1 MSVLKGKCVLSGSM
15 AHRAG
20 GPPDC
25 PVYAAAERQLS
36 ENRVWADSK
45 VREADNARR
54 EAEAT
59 LRRVEKERD
68 KNFAS
73 MQEDHEKEIGK
84 LNKQIENLT
93 KENNGLHESLAK
105 KRKKMI
111 KERDTARGE
120 RNARDR
126 RIKALEDENDRLRA
140 QNKQYQKLFS
150 QLISSYEQQTKSSEN
165 GAAAAAVAGSAVANA
180 DGSGGGTTEVVHTEV
195 QGITEVGNDG
205 TSIDG
210 TGTDGIATN
219 APEDDVPELSLEE
232 IKKRYAALLDS
243 GEASTEEAEHWR
255 QMTLKLMRELHRN
268 FENSS
273 IPSSKTNFRGKVHSN
288 RDKTDRKEGAQPKHP
303 PHVFKEL
310 EATMEEILLEAPSEI
325 TESSDWY
332 PTKKITKKMVGIKF
346 MVVVQPYSAVVY
358 RNRKTKRKWHA
369 PFPPNCQNAQNYD
382 SSVKALIFYLRNQMR
397 VSEQNIVDFFDQ
409 VSCHQLRPSRGM
421 INKINRQFADRTTV
435 EQTSIFSQ
443 LCASDILYADFTTV
457 RWNGKLMNIMVCT
470 DKDKVWYGFREH
482 KGEAAV
488 KGSPYEYFN
497 GIGVH
502 DHEAILIKYARYH
515 QECLVHVLRY
525 LLDAME
531 QEDKLTWHRSMRE
544 LLREMIK
551 TRENAKDRV
560 LTEEQIAS
568 FERRYDKIIETARIE
583 YETTPPQK
591 YYHDG
596 FNLYKRLSEDKE
608 SYLRFL
614 RDPRLDFSNNIS
626 ERLLRTIKRIMAT
639 MGSFR
644 GKSFENPECLCAV
657 LSVYYSYI
665 IASETPLAGI
675 AKIFDRP
682 APVARPSAK
691 KSGTSDSLKNGQSTA
706 KAGSTAEA
714 TDSGGGEAPTGA
726 STKTKAS
733 AKKGTGSKAKGG
745 TCAGGEAI
753 ACSGTK
759 ASTGACAETGA
770 KADTCKVA
778 NAIAEANAEA
788 ENAAVA

>member
-1 MSVLKGKCVLSGSM
+1 MSVLKEKCVLSGSM

-25 PVYAAAERQLS
+25 PVYAAAERQLN
-36 ENRVWADSK
+36 ENRVWADNR

-54 EAEAT
+54 ESEAT

-68 KNFAS
+68 KMFDG
-73 MQEDHEKEIGK
+73 MQADHKKEV
-84 LNKQIENLT
+84 
-93 KENNGLHESLAK
+93 ESLNATIEGLREERDEAEAK
-105 KRKKMI
+105 AEAIRKKLI
-111 KERDTARGE
+111 TERDQARGE
-120 RNARDR
+120 RNKKDR
-126 RIKALEDENDRLRA
+126 KIKEQQQEIDNLRK
-140 QNKQYQKLFS
+140 QNKSFLEMFSKLFKEF
-150 QLISSYEQQTKSSEN
+150 EQIAPPDKD
-165 GAAAAAVAGSAVANA
+165 GSAAEAIAGLAEAIADAKVEGTADAVHSDEAGASNA
-180 DGSGGGTTEVVHTEV
+180 DASGHGTNGTE
-195 QGITEVGNDG
+195 N
-205 TSIDG
+205 
-210 TGTDGIATN
+210 
-219 APEDDVPELSLEE
+219 DVPELSLEE
-232 IKKRYAALLDS
+232 IEKHIAALLKS
-243 GEASTEEAEHWR
+243 GEATNAEAEAYR
-255 QMTLKLMRELHRN
+255 QAALKLLRQLQRN
-268 FENSS
+268 FQNSS

-288 RDKTDRKEGAQPKHP
+288 REKTNNKEGGQPKHP
-303 PHVFKEL
+303 FHGFKEL
-310 EATMEEILLEAPSEI
+310 EATMEEILIEAPPEI
-325 TESSDWY
+325 TENPDWY
-332 PTKKITKKMVGIKF
+332 PSKKITKKMVGIRF
-346 MVVVQPYSAVVY
+346 IVVVQPYSTWVY
-358 RNRKTKRKWHA
+358 RNRRTKRKWHM

-382 SSVKALIFYLRNQMR
+382 SSVKAMIFYLRNQMR

-409 VSCHQLRPSRGM
+409 VSGHQLRPSRGM
-421 INKINRQFADRTTV
+421 INKINRQFAARTTV
-435 EQTSIFSQ
+435 EQASIFTQ

-502 DHEAILIKYARYH
+502 DHEAILIKYAKYH

-544 LLREMIK
+544 LLREMMK

-560 LTEEQIAS
+560 LTEEQITN
-568 FERRYDKIIETARIE
+568 FERRYDKIIETGRIE
-583 YETTPPQK
+583 YENTPPQK
-591 YYHDG
+591 YFHDG
-596 FNLYKRLSEDKE
+596 FNLHKRLSEDKE

-733 AKKGTGSKAKGG
+733 AKKAQAPKRRK
-745 TCAGGEAI
+745 EP
-753 ACSGTK
+753 
-759 ASTGACAETGA
+759 
-770 KADTCKVA
+770 VR
-778 NAIAEANAEA
+778 
-788 ENAAVA
+788 AVKR